1 MTKEQTKE
9 LNNYHQISI
18 TDLVDDCELE
28 LENGL
33 KLRFIGQIDIRNN
46 QEYLFKTLF
55 SPFATVKWSL
65 LSPERIHTL
74 KVVKLTK

>member
-33 KLRFIGQIDIRNN
+33 KLRFIGQIDIRNMAYDLTWLI
-46 QEYLFKTLF
+46 E
-55 SPFATVKWSL
+55 VV
-65 LSPERIHTL
+65 ERIAKTY
-74 KVVKLTK
+74 